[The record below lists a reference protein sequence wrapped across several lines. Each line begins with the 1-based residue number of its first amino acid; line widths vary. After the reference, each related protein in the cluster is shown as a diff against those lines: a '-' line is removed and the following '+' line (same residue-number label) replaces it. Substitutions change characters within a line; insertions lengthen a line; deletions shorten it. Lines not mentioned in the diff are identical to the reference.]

1 MAIFS
6 YNDGGRSDAGYKGD
20 TGDCVTRAIAIASGV
35 PYSEVREELM
45 TRTKSF
51 RETSRT
57 KRAKRLKGNSV
68 FHGALKDVYEP
79 YLEELGFQWTPTC
92 KFGSPDR
99 VHLRKEELPD
109 GVIICKVSR
118 HLCTVIDGIIQDVYD
133 PSRKGDRMVYG
144 YYSR

>member
-1 MAIFS
+1 MANFS

-35 PYSEVREELM
+35 PYPEVREELM

-57 KRAKRLKGNSV
+57 KRAKRLTGNSV
-68 FHGALKDVYEP
+68 FNGALKDVYEP

-92 KFGSPDR
+92 KFGSQDR
-99 VHLRKEELPD
+99 VHLRKGELPD

-118 HLCTVIDGIIQDVYD
+118 HLCTVIDGVIQDVYD